1 MFARWFAQ
9 AERRAY
15 PREAR
20 RQRVWLLLDDCV
32 LGEPYRGTLL
42 DTSAGGLRLA
52 VPRQEIPEGTLV
64 WLRSASAPDEMAW
77 LGVRVKHLRRRAQ
90 GWEMGCA
97 FARTPF
103 WEGLHAFG

>member
-1 MFARWFAQ
+1 MLARWSPR

-15 PREAR
+15 PRQAR
-20 RQRVWLLLDDCV
+20 QQRVLFLLDDCA

-52 VPRQEIPEGTLV
+52 VPGQEIPEGTLI
-64 WLRSASAPDEMAW
+64 WLRSMSAPDEMAW
-77 LGVRVKHLRRRAQ
+77 LGVRVKHRRRRDQ

-97 FARTPF
+97 FARPF
-103 WEGLHAFG
+103 WAGLLAFS